1 MSLRSHLTNP
11 ALVRS
16 GTIITPATH
25 PPRVRLNRRR
35 WWSALSRGCRHGQAR
50 GLMTAWLRWER
61 ISRQLWPLQP
71 IAAAP
76 HGLLRIAPKRYR
88 GPRLRLPDGD
98 TLERGDWIAEL
109 HCENVA
115 IVACVNRRLI
125 NRYRACRED
134 LAALARWLRDSPDGA
149 RIKGVC
155 GVTLLWPA
163 AHRLGFVVAERSGRL
178 RNHLDRIYMGGLL
191 LIYSSDGPTRA
202 QLGRTLDRYPRMVWL
217 SRSDLIRLYAP
228 RAACRNP

>member
-1 MSLRSHLTNP
+1 MSLRNHLTCTP
-11 ALVRS
+11 LVRGQTVIS
-16 GTIITPATH
+16 RAN
-25 PPRVRLNRRR
+25 PPLRAQPNRRR

-50 GLMTAWLRWER
+50 GLMTAWLQWER
-61 ISRQLWPLQP
+61 ISRQFWPLQS

-109 HCENVA
+109 HCENFA

-134 LAALARWLRDSPDGA
+134 LAALAKWLNETPEGA

-163 AHRLGFVVAERSGRL
+163 ARRLGFVVVERSGWL
-178 RNHLDRIYMGGLL
+178 RNRLDRIYMGGLL
-191 LIYSSDGPTRA
+191 LIYSSDGPSRA
-202 QLGRTLDRYPRMVWL
+202 QLGRTLDRHPQMVWF
-217 SRSDLIRLYAP
+217 SRNDLIRSYAP
-228 RAACRNP
+228 SAVCRNE